1 MGELSEQFKIG
12 DIQREPHANA
22 GFPQG
27 AALVLRFLSSNA
39 RFKGVNLAPK
49 EKVLAEPGNEM

>member
-22 GFPQG
+22 WGFF
-27 AALVLRFLSSNA
+27 AAWASLRVSEVFRFSS
-39 RFKGVNLAPK
+39 RRSLGFKVFI
-49 EKVLAEPGNEM
+49 EQREV